1 MEVVM
6 VMETEVVGTMKEVE
20 VKSIVS
26 VANAELVMGMAEEA
40 VASKIWEMVAII
52 EEVVVMVEALY
63 MEGEGEGEVAAEAQ
77 CTGVEVVN

>member
-1 MEVVM
+1 
-6 VMETEVVGTMKEVE
+6 METEVVGTMKEVE
-20 VKSIVS
+20 VKSIVA

-77 CTGVEVVN
+77 CTVVEVVN